1 MALKSDADSL
11 KETPM
16 IPTIKAG
23 LLATT
28 MAAVA
33 LIPAAG
39 IVTLA
44 SVDFAFAKGGGNGNG
59 SNGGGGERG
68 NGNGGQASEA
78 RGGGSEARGGG
89 RPEWA
94 GSRGDGGNR
103 SGGRSE
109 SVRHG
114 GDPISNF
121 IRSLTGEEKR
131 EVRAQPRAEPR
142 AARQA
147 PTAHAPQASISPG
160 KRPARNSDLHPSEL
174 GNMNGAL
181 NANIN
186 AVLAH
191 VRNGNFEGPV
201 GSLAALAVADAA
213 LAAAERTVNE
223 GALADLLGIY
233 GYASVQNY
241 YDELE
246 ADPTMSRHADL
257 DAAIAALGSNPEL
270 GEPYAFTPPTEDE
283 IADATAAL
291 PELLVAQG
299 VAEEGLLSLWNKN
312 TDANPD
318 EFTPEE
324 SALLDDLRTRLA
336 GYETDIGQAMTEAE
350 TRAASVVADSD
361 EQAACADE
369 DSCEDLQT
377 IEEDLAAID

>member
-121 IRSLTGEEKR
+121 IRGLTGEEKR

-213 LAAAERTVNE
+213 FAGTD
-223 GALADLLGIY
+223 ADRVLKVEAVASLLGEYETIKAY
-233 GYASVQNY
+233 QDAVAGGAEEVP
-241 YDELE
+241 E
-246 ADPTMSRHADL
+246 L
-257 DAAIAALGSNPEL
+257 DAAIAALGQGVDLEAPV
-270 GEPYAFTPPTEDE
+270 ADWRPTSAEV
-283 IADATAAL
+283 TAADKAL
-291 PELLVAQG
+291 ADKLE
-299 VAEEGLLSLWNKN
+299 AEAALLSGWNKN
-312 TDANPD
+312 SDANR
-318 EFTPEE
+318 TVTSAEE
-324 SALLDDLRTRLA
+324 LALLGDLRDRLA
-336 GYETDIGQAMTEAE
+336 GHGSEIEQAIDEAE
-350 TRAASVVADSD
+350 
-361 EQAACADE
+361 AACASLE
-369 DSCEDLQT
+369 GCEAGK
-377 IEEDLAAID
+377 EDLAAAD

>member
-1 MALKSDADSL
+1 
-11 KETPM
+11 M
-16 IPTIKAG
+16 IPTFKAG

-33 LIPAAG
+33 LIPAAAVFTV
-39 IVTLA
+39 VT
-44 SVDFAFAKGGGNGNG
+44 VDAAHAKNEGNGNGNGGNGGNGNG
-59 SNGGGGERG
+59 G
-68 NGNGGQASEA
+68 NGNGGRSSEA
-78 RGGGSEARGGG
+78 RGGQPEARGGG

-94 GSRGDGGNR
+94 ESRGNGGNGSRSDSARG
-103 SGGRSE
+103 
-109 SVRHG
+109 G
-114 GDPISNF
+114 GDPVSNF
-121 IRSLTGEEKR
+121 IRSLTGESKR
-131 EVRAQPRAEPR
+131 EARPQPRVEAR
-142 AARQA
+142 AARRA
-147 PTAHAPQASISPG
+147 PTEFAPVASIHPG

-191 VRNGNFEGPV
+191 IRNGNVNGPV
-201 GSLAALAVADAA
+201 GGLASLAVADSA
-213 LAAAERTVNE
+213 LAAAKRTVNE
-223 GALADLLGIY
+223 GALADLLGTY
-233 GYASVQNY
+233 GYASVQDY

-324 SALLDDLRTRLA
+324 SALLDDLRTRLD

-350 TRAASVVADSD
+350 TRAASVVADGD

-369 DSCEDLQT
+369 DSCEDPKT
-377 IEEDLAAID
+377 VEEDLAAID